1 MAKKK
6 FFVETLNE
14 YLGEFHDIEADK
26 LYSVHL
32 KVSGD
37 LNPAET
43 EIKSVKNAGG
53 EAWDWATGHWD
64 EFIPEDGPCV
74 SVDCGDGVTVTL
86 PTKLRWACIQGV
98 FKDSEK
104 KEFMPIEEINYK
116 SGKNANY
123 GIQDKKKRGGSVPKF
138 KTQAPPKEKTEKKKN
153 YPLDNSSSIKSKP
166 KPANNPKQQ
175 KVADVLNFDDMKR
188 KKMEEA
194 LAKDD

>member
-6 FFVETLNE
+6 FYVETISE
-14 YLGEFHDIEADK
+14 YLGEFHDIEADR
-26 LYSVHL
+26 LYSIHL

-53 EAWDWATGHWD
+53 EAWDWATAHWP
-64 EFIPEDGPCV
+64 EFIPEDGPCATLA
-74 SVDCGDGVTVTL
+74 CGDGVTVTV

-98 FKDSEK
+98 YKDSEK

-123 GIQDKKKRGGSVPKF
+123 GIQDRKKRGGSVPVF
-138 KTQAPPKEKTEKKKN
+138 KTQAPPAKKTKKKKK
-153 YPLDNSSSIKSKP
+153 YPADTSSSV